1 MNLELVQK
9 LRQLIRDSTILN
21 PGEKQEWDAL
31 LELMNDM
38 QMRELEKILA
48 PAPKVSSF
56 IKPEAKPLP
65 QVEHKEVLPMKIEV
79 VKPKEESKPQTNF
92 VKPPLGHI
100 VNLPSFAKAS
110 EGKPPTFGSSS
121 PKFEGID
128 REGKKNPSNFMQKL
142 KAILREPE
150 LPAGMHEEL
159 LPEGKIENNL
169 PEQKDQ
175 ERSGIFVLKKDTN
188 KAVPPKVPT
197 PPQKPGAKGPESKLV
212 EPGLVSKKDQE
223 ELAKIL
229 SSKAA
234 LKQEQPSAPKTQTV
248 QEVLSKQAAKP
259 AEVKGLSKWPEQ
271 YNVKQAPHR
280 AEVLKP
286 ASQQISRGPDQTV
299 NIQVTEPKDLESLQ
313 NSNLSNESIKKLKDL
328 VKHFGNYEV
337 MQYLE
342 KSPLYKSYML
352 TGSQVLQDASTFE
365 AEAKKKPEMLDKES
379 FERTADLLRII
390 QSE

>member
-9 LRQLIRDSTILN
+9 LRQLIIESTILN

-31 LELMNDM
+31 LELMNDK

-56 IKPEAKPLP
+56 IKSEAKLMP

-79 VKPKEESKPQTNF
+79 VKPKEEVKPQSNF

-100 VNLPSFAKAS
+100 VNLPSFSKAS

-128 REGKKNPSNFMQKL
+128 RDGKKNPSNFMQKL

-175 ERSGIFVLKKDTN
+175 ERSGIFVLKNDAK
-188 KAVPPKVPT
+188 KPVPPKVPV
-197 PPQKPGAKGPESKLV
+197 PPLKPGVKSQEKLA

-229 SSKAA
+229 RANATA
-234 LKQEQPSAPKTQTV
+234 LQHEQKPKTQTV
-248 QEVLSKQAAKP
+248 QEVLSKQAVKP
-259 AEVKGLSKWPEQ
+259 AEVKGLEKWPEQ
-271 YNVKQAPHR
+271 YNIKQAPNR

-286 ASQQISRGPDQTV
+286 AAEQQIKRGLEQTV
-299 NIQVTEPKDLESLQ
+299 NIQAAQPKDLESLQ

-328 VKHFGNYEV
+328 VKHFGYYEV
-337 MQYLE
+337 MQHLE

-365 AEAKKKPEMLDKES
+365 AEAKKKSDMLDKES

>member
-1 MNLELVQK
+1 
-9 LRQLIRDSTILN
+9 
-21 PGEKQEWDAL
+21 
-31 LELMNDM
+31 
-38 QMRELEKILA
+38 
-48 PAPKVSSF
+48 
-56 IKPEAKPLP
+56 
-65 QVEHKEVLPMKIEV
+65 MKIEV
-79 VKPKEESKPQTNF
+79 VKPKEEVKPQTSF

-110 EGKPPTFGSSS
+110 KGKPPTFGSSS

-150 LPAGMHEEL
+150 LPAGKHEEL
-159 LPEGKIENNL
+159 LPEGHIQENKL
-169 PEQKDQ
+169 SVEQAV
-175 ERSGIFVLKKDTN
+175 ERSGIFVLKKDAN

-223 ELAKIL
+223 ELVKIL
-229 SSKAA
+229 SANSA
-234 LKQEQPSAPKTQTV
+234 LKQEQKSTPKTQTV